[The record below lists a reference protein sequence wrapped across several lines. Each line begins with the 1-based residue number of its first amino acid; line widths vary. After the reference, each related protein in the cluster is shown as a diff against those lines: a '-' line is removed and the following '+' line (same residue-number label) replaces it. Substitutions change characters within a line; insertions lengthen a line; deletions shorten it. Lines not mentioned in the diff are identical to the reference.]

1 MFAGESRGGICESR
15 VTLPK
20 WLRADLRDDSLVL
33 CRGLGGCLLLFSA
46 QGYASYLAQLLDM
59 GPEKDTRNLRRFL
72 EAAAVQVEPDARQRV
87 YIPRVLLEYAGLHSE
102 VLWLG
107 ASDHVEMWS
116 PDRALSMSPERT
128 GAVRPRR

>member
-1 MFAGESRGGICESR
+1 MFTGESRGTVCESR

-20 WLRADLRDDSLVL
+20 WLRAGLPDRSLVL
-33 CRGLGGCLLLFSA
+33 CRGLGGCLLLFPA

-59 GPEKDTRNLRRFL
+59 GPEKDARNVRRFF
-72 EAAAVQVEPDARQRV
+72 EAAAVEVEPDGRGRI

-102 VLWLG
+102 VLWRG
-107 ASDHVEMWS
+107 ASDHVELWS
-116 PDRALSMSPERT
+116 PDRATSMPPEHT